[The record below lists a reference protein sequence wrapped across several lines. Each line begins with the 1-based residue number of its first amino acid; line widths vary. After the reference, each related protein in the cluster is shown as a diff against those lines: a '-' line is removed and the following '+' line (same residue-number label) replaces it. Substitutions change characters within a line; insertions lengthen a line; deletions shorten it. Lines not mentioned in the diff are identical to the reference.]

1 MLKTLQE
8 LWTDANGP
16 MDYIVALWIYGLAG
30 LFAIGW
36 TSLVIELIMNPSS
49 FSNATFGIFDTLG

>member
-1 MLKTLQE
+1 MLKTLRE

-16 MDYIVALWIYGLAG
+16 MDYIIALWIYGLAG
-30 LFAIGW
+30 LFAISW
-36 TSLVIELIMNPSS
+36 TALVIELIMNPSR